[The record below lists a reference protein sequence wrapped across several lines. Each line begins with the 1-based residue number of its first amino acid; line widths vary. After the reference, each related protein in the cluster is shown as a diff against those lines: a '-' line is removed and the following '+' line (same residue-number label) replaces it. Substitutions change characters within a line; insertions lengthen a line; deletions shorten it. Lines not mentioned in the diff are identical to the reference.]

1 MSSLSRTASLRP
13 VQRSYGPS
21 QRIRSV
27 DRAVTLLQS
36 IASSPVPPTVT
47 DLAASCKLNR
57 STAWRLLGTLEFH
70 GMIARDPATQGY
82 VLGHELIRLA
92 SATDHESLLRR
103 ARPILEQ
110 YAAKLEETLTLA
122 VARGLDL
129 VYVDQVDPPG
139 VVRPSWIGKPISLH
153 STSSGKV
160 FLASLSSAEVKAIL
174 PQLLE
179 RFTSATITDR
189 ERLLADLEA
198 TRQRRYGICAG
209 EYEEYSS
216 GVAAPVLS
224 YSGQLIAIVAIW
236 GPAQRMKG
244 RALLRY
250 GESVIAVAEEL
261 SAFLRTST
269 VGPDL

>member
-1 MSSLSRTASLRP
+1 MNSVSSNDSVGAL
-13 VQRSYGPS
+13 QRSYGPS

-47 DLAASCKLNR
+47 DLAASCQLNR

-70 GMIARDPATQGY
+70 GLIARDLSTQGY

-103 ARPILEQ
+103 ARPIIEQ
-110 YAAKLEETLTLA
+110 NAAKLEQTLTLA
-122 VARGLDL
+122 IAKGRDL

-160 FLASLSSAEVKAIL
+160 FLASLSPAEIKAIL
-174 PQLLE
+174 PQSLE
-179 RFTSATITDR
+179 RFTSATITDAQ
-189 ERLLADLEA
+189 RLLADLEA
-198 TRQRRYGICAG
+198 TRQRGYGICAG

-216 GVAAPVLS
+216 GVAAPVFS
-224 YSGQLIAIVAIW
+224 SGQLIAIVAIW
-236 GPAQRMKG
+236 GPTQRMKD

-250 GESVIAVAEEL
+250 GQSVIEVADEL
-261 SAFLRTST
+261 SAFLRAST
-269 VGPDL
+269 AGPDL